1 MQKYINSLLK
11 SVVDDFMLV
20 RQRAGR
26 TPVYTTILNNIIK
39 TFVEF
44 DPYCCKI
51 PIKSLNLLEIPHLAM
66 FLATVKT

>member
-44 DPYCCKI
+44 DPYCCKR
-51 PIKSLNLLEIPHLAM
+51 IKMIKLINETPVIAQ
-66 FLATVKT
+66 TK